1 MNFQILLEK
10 MSHDD
15 DNTSQSSS
23 LSLASWGKEIEEK
36 YIKDIENIIEKVKRD
51 YERKKAMARLIR
63 RNEEK
68 EIRKNRIIKSRTVSP
83 ISSSDDFEM
92 DDEETQLE

>member
-1 MNFQILLEK
+1 MN
-10 MSHDD
+10 HDD

-51 YERKKAMARLIR
+51 YEKKKAMTRLIR
-63 RNEEK
+63 RNQVKKMKEE
-68 EIRKNRIIKSRTVSP
+68 RIIKSRTVSP
-83 ISSSDDFEM
+83 ISSSDDFDT
-92 DDEETQLE
+92 DDE

>member
-10 MSHDD
+10 MNHDD

-36 YIKDIENIIEKVKRD
+36 YIKDIENILEKVKRD
-51 YERKKAMARLIR
+51 YEKKKAMTRLIR
-63 RNEEK
+63 RNEMKKIK
-68 EIRKNRIIKSRTVSP
+68 EERIIKSRTVSP
-83 ISSSDDFEM
+83 ISSSDDFDT
-92 DDEETQLE
+92 DDE

>member
-10 MSHDD
+10 MNHDD

-36 YIKDIENIIEKVKRD
+36 YIKDIENILEKVKRD
-51 YERKKAMARLIR
+51 YEKKKAMTRLIR
-63 RNEEK
+63 RNEAKKMK
-68 EIRKNRIIKSRTVSP
+68 EERIIKSRTVSP
-83 ISSSDDFEM
+83 ISSSDDFDT
-92 DDEETQLE
+92 DDE

>member
-10 MSHDD
+10 MNHDD
-15 DNTSQSSS
+15 DTSQSSS

-36 YIKDIENIIEKVKRD
+36 YIKDIENILEKVKRD
-51 YERKKAMARLIR
+51 YEKKKAMTRLIR

-68 EIRKNRIIKSRTVSP
+68 KMKEERIIKSRTVSP
-83 ISSSDDFEM
+83 ISSSDDFDT
-92 DDEETQLE
+92 DDE

>member
-10 MSHDD
+10 MNHDD

-36 YIKDIENIIEKVKRD
+36 YIKDIENILEKVKRD
-51 YERKKAMARLIR
+51 YEKKKAMTRLIR
-63 RNEEK
+63 RNQVKKMKEE
-68 EIRKNRIIKSRTVSP
+68 RIIKSRTVSP
-83 ISSSDDFEM
+83 ISSSDDFDT
-92 DDEETQLE
+92 DDE

>member
-10 MSHDD
+10 MNHDD

-51 YERKKAMARLIR
+51 YEKKKAMTRLIR
-63 RNEEK
+63 RNQVKKMKEE
-68 EIRKNRIIKSRTVSP
+68 RIIKSRTVSP
-83 ISSSDDFEM
+83 ISSSDDFDT
-92 DDEETQLE
+92 DDE

>member
-1 MNFQILLEK
+1 MN
-10 MSHDD
+10 HDD

-51 YERKKAMARLIR
+51 YEKKKAMTRLIR
-63 RNEEK
+63 RNEMKKMK
-68 EIRKNRIIKSRTVSP
+68 EERIIKSRTVSP
-83 ISSSDDFEM
+83 ISSSDDFDT
-92 DDEETQLE
+92 DDE